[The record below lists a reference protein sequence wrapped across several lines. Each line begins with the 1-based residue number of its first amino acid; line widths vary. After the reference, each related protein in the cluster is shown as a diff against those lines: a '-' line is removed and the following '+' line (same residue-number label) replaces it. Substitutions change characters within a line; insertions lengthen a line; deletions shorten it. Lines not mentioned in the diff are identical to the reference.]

1 MRLSNLFGKTLRQT
15 PAEAENISHQLLLK
29 SGMINQLAAGVYS
42 YLPLA
47 LRALQKIETII
58 REEMNAVGSQ
68 ELQMP
73 VLQPLEM
80 WQETERALS
89 ENRDTLASTCAFSTA
104 PPTRR

>member
-29 SGMINQLAAGVYS
+29 AGMINQLAAGVYS

-58 REEMNAVGSQ
+58 R
-68 ELQMP
+68 
-73 VLQPLEM
+73 
-80 WQETERALS
+80 
-89 ENRDTLASTCAFSTA
+89 
-104 PPTRR
+104 